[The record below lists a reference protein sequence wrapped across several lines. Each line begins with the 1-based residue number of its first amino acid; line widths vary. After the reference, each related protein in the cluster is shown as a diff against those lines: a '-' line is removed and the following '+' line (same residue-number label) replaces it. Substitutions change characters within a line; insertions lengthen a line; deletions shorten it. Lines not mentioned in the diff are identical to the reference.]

1 MLRTTLAIATVAAT
15 AFAQRQR
22 YSFAECTVYPNP
34 NYLDHP
40 GWTPSGQ
47 IIMAQSPE
55 QGPIWLRAKITG
67 MPEAG
72 SQFGFAINQNPWDGM
87 SCESAGV
94 HYNPEDTDHGPS
106 GAANSH
112 VGDLPMLRTNYYY
125 EGQMF
130 TRISKP
136 DLSGLN
142 SVMGRAITIYEFG
155 DDMGELGFGDSLV
168 NGNAGRPIACCNILP
183 MHRLNDPR
191 NTFNKSNDE
200 DDRRR
205 LGSSTKFARQL

>member
-55 QGPIWLRAKITG
+55 KGPIWLRAKITG

-125 EGQMF
+125 EG
-130 TRISKP
+130 
-136 DLSGLN
+136 
-142 SVMGRAITIYEFG
+142 
-155 DDMGELGFGDSLV
+155 
-168 NGNAGRPIACCNILP
+168 
-183 MHRLNDPR
+183 
-191 NTFNKSNDE
+191 
-200 DDRRR
+200 
-205 LGSSTKFARQL
+205 